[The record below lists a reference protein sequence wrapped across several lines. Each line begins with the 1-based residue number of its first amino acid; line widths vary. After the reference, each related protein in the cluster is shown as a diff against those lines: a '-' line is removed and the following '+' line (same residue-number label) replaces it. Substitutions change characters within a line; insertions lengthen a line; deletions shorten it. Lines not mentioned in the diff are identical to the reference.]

1 MICASLCYQSPV
13 AHGMFSGGADCR
25 KEESVTTTSRTGV
38 SELRRTVSAPAL
50 HGAQLAPIPGRWSAD
65 APFQAHDNLS
75 LQVVYRIT
83 PSMSMFQRKK
93 LLIPA
98 QIPV

>member
-1 MICASLCYQSPV
+1 
-13 AHGMFSGGADCR
+13 
-25 KEESVTTTSRTGV
+25 
-38 SELRRTVSAPAL
+38 VSAPAL

-98 QIPV
+98 QIPVFGGDSGVFAGLEAVVGAFPHS